1 MLMRPPP
8 GGEAGALELDTSKK
22 RKSRAAVVRPA
33 AKKTRSLEH
42 RATVGTAAS
51 TSKSNP
57 DTEGEDDDGS
67 PLRRRTRSSARDLQ
81 APRSEATE
89 SGTAGSGWAR
99 GLGVLEE
106 DVDVASNRA
115 AGFDAVSAR
124 GTAGVD
130 LEGSRL
136 EAFQERGLPFGEI
149 GDLNDFMSSFP
160 VSSGE
165 LRDAHGMIGATA
177 GTPLKGGDFI
187 ATIFDGVIDRADLD
201 IPGAVK
207 AAGKFMQQCKE
218 MYDHAILRLRGE
230 LSYQEKEC
238 KKVTSKLHDSEA
250 RSARGDK
257 ELGELRAA
265 LGTALR
271 EKADLAARVLCLART
286 RLLSRIHIHSVS
298 IYSLSYPSHVGR
310 A

>member
-33 AKKTRSLEH
+33 TKKTRSLEH

-106 DVDVASNRA
+106 DADVASNRA

-130 LEGSRL
+130 PEGSRL

-187 ATIFDGVIDRADLD
+187 ATIFDGAIDRADLD

-207 AAGKFMQQCKE
+207 AAGKFMQQVIAISRAFLSSSSIILRLSNFSAMSQCKE

-271 EKADLAARVLCLART
+271 EKADLAAQR
-286 RLLSRIHIHSVS
+286 S
-298 IYSLSYPSHVGR
+298 PG
-310 A
+310 